1 MSSFRQKVGLVDS
14 SRKHSVSDITSDF
27 HKDGYMTMF
36 LEEHGVRRLY
46 DVFVMTNDTR
56 DPVEFENREM
66 AVALLFLF
74 TWNDNVDELRDYY
87 LAMIDVGFFQL
98 IREQM
103 GRSDDTNVVLD
114 HFQRHDVDNIIH
126 DHLRHLQAAGRLTK
140 SAAKNSS

>member
-1 MSSFRQKVGLVDS
+1 MSSFRQKVALMDY
-14 SRKHSVSDITSDF
+14 SRKDSLCDVTYDF
-27 HKDGYMTMF
+27 HKDGCMTMF

-46 DVFVMTNDTR
+46 DVFVMTNDTH
-56 DPVEFENREM
+56 DPVERENRGM

-103 GRSDDTNVVLD
+103 TKSDDTNIALD
-114 HFQRHDVDNIIH
+114 HFQRHDVDNIIR
-126 DHLRHLQAAGRLTK
+126 DHVRRLQMPGRLTK
-140 SAAKNSS
+140 SVAKKSE